1 MVNALLK
8 SMRML
13 SDVLILT
20 AFFLCVFALVGL
32 QLFSGQ
38 FHNRCVNDNFS
49 IKANESWIGTIQNKS
64 ILFFF
69 IFFIF
74 CTFFSNLFRR
84 DQFKRKIL
92 VYWVLNL

>member
-32 QLFSGQ
+32 QLFSGE
-38 FHNRCVNDNFS
+38 FHNRCVFHNITIQENS
-49 IKANESWIGTIQNKS
+49 TWIREVRNESKLYLIVI
-64 ILFFF
+64 FFF
-69 IFFIF
+69 PL
-74 CTFFSNLFRR
+74 FSLL
-84 DQFKRKIL
+84 KG
-92 VYWVLNL
+92 

>member
-38 FHNRCVNDNFS
+38 FHNRCVSHHIDIKGNDTWLTT
-49 IKANESWIGTIQNKS
+49 IKNESE
-64 ILFFF
+64 
-69 IFFIF
+69 
-74 CTFFSNLFRR
+74 
-84 DQFKRKIL
+84 
-92 VYWVLNL
+92 